1 MEVLMVS
8 GLQLLLL
15 FIGTILKK
23 QNRHPYCYSPFA
35 IWRPIL
41 FMSNNYN
48 PRQALEEMHHYYNV
62 VKAVNGTFIM
72 IWHNHFLGTDR
83 LYAGW
88 REMYEQFI
96 DETAG

>member
-1 MEVLMVS
+1 MEANS
-8 GLQLLLL
+8 FYEQ
-15 FIGTILKK
+15 
-23 QNRHPYCYSPFA
+23 Q
-35 IWRPIL
+35 
-41 FMSNNYN
+41 YN
-48 PRQALEEMHHYYNV
+48 PRQALEEMRHYYKV